1 MLRYPKA
8 DVCPYLASVVVGVS
22 AQTIPYY
29 CVCAPFELGYS
40 PLLTVILLFGLTGHY

>member
-22 AQTIPYY
+22 ARTIPYY
-29 CVCAPFELGYS
+29 CVCAPFDLGYPS
-40 PLLTVILLFGLTGHY
+40 LVTVILILWLPGRC